1 MTEAWET
8 TTIGTECTTF
18 SGGTPATG
26 NSEYY
31 GGNIPW
37 ITSSDLN
44 RRIIYSVD
52 GRITKLG
59 LDRSSAKMVKA
70 GTPLIALYGATAGVP
85 ALTKIE
91 AAINQAVLA
100 MVPKRIDGEFL
111 VSWLGMNRSWIID
124 TYTQGGQP
132 NLSGAIVRSVEIPLQ
147 PFEEQRRISETL
159 RDVDDLISSLVRLIA
174 KKRAIKKGMMQELL
188 TGRTRLP
195 GYSVSWSETRLGD
208 VASGGRGAGL
218 SKSSIVA
225 SGRNPCLLYGELF
238 TTYSRVIESVKSF
251 TNEVSG
257 VRSVGGE
264 VLLPGSTTTT
274 AEDLATAS
282 ALLQRGVLLGGDVN
296 IIRPN
301 RHKIDSVW
309 LAYYLTNQLKNQIA
323 EAGQGITIVHLYVRS
338 LLTLE
343 IELPPLP
350 EQIAIGSALQDAD
363 AEIEALERRLETTRD
378 IKQGMM
384 QELLTGRTRLPVDE
398 EVAV

>member
-1 MTEAWET
+1 MSEWRDSPLGKVATLQRGFDLPARSRRPGKVP
-8 TTIGTECTTF
+8 IVSS
-18 SGGTPATG
+18 SGVSG
-26 NSEYY
+26 
-31 GGNIPW
+31 W
-37 ITSSDLN
+37 H
-44 RRIIYSVD
+44 
-52 GRITKLG
+52 
-59 LDRSSAKMVKA
+59 DRAMVKA
-70 GTPLIALYGATAGVP
+70 PGVVTGRYGTIGEVFYEENDFWPLNTTLWVSNYHGNDQRFVYYLLQRIDYAMHSGKSGVP
-85 ALTKIE
+85 GVNRNDLHGELVHVPVSVAEQQSIS
-91 AAINQAVLA
+91 AILKDVDA
-100 MVPKRIDGEFL
+100 L
-111 VSWLGMNRSWIID
+111 VSKL
-124 TYTQGGQP
+124 
-132 NLSGAIVRSVEIPLQ
+132 E
-147 PFEEQRRISETL
+147 
-159 RDVDDLISSLVRLIA
+159 RLIA
-174 KKRAIKKGMMQELL
+174 KKRAIKQGMMQELL

-282 ALLQRGVLLGGDVN
+282 ALLQCGVLLGGDVN

-363 AEIEALERRLETTRD
+363 AEIEALERRLEATRD